1 MLPTIAKNTEEFLN
15 IDPLEWKDS
24 KKMLLN
30 HKIEKYSPIMTRI
43 EKKKIEDMIT
53 ETKNNNQ

>member
-1 MLPTIAKNTEEFLN
+1 MVFYHYPGLSETQIACSVC
-15 IDPLEWKDS
+15 IR
-24 KKMLLN
+24 LLCSSVN